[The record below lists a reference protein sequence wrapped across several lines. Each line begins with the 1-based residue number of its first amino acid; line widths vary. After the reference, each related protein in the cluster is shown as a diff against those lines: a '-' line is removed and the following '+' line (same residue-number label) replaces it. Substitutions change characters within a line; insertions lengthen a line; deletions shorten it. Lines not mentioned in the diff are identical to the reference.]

1 MGLEENAEVERE
13 CAGSVS
19 RRRSCEKRGYDQEQ
33 SVRNGQEDEVDR
45 KREAKMSNGRD
56 QR

>member
-19 RRRSCEKRGYDQEQ
+19 RRRSCEKCGYDQEQ
-33 SVRNGQEDEVDR
+33 SIRNGQEDEVDR